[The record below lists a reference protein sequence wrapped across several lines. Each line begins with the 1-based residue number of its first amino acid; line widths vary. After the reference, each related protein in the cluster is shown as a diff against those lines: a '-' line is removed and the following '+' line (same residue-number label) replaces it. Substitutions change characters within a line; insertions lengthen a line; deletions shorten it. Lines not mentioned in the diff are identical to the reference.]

1 MWQSYGKLRFLQN
14 KLRIF
19 SFYVVMKYVHYY
31 IIGCLWALM
40 MLLPSPSGVAHAQ
53 KRKVMNRPY
62 IDQRMFHYG
71 FLAGVHLQDI
81 ELDQNGFVNE
91 AGDQW
96 FAETP
101 NYEPGFSVGILGE
114 FYLTKHLGLRI
125 IPTMHFGTKNLTFRN
140 ELNGSKQYQTIKSTY
155 ITVPIDIKFAAE
167 RFNNYRP
174 YMMVGVTP
182 ALDLTVKKHKQYL
195 LRQTDLYLEAGFGCD
210 YYLPFFKFIPEVKF
224 MYGLSNVINK
234 NRGDIR
240 DESELIFTQSVNS
253 AKSKMIVFTFYFE

>member
-1 MWQSYGKLRFLQN
+1 
-14 KLRIF
+14 
-19 SFYVVMKYVHYY
+19 
-31 IIGCLWALM
+31 M
-40 MLLPSPSGVAHAQ
+40 MILPSPSSMAHAQ

-81 ELDQNGFVNE
+81 ELEQNGFVNE